1 MKKYRLPFSLPSM
14 RKPVLKL
21 PFVSI
26 MSLLPTPYTKLKFG
40 GMIVAMGAL
49 AVVAVGFIA
58 TFWLTIAGTTHEIT
72 WPTSGAEY
80 DLPHEIGTRLS
91 PDADTPMTAS
101 QTLKINLG
109 NNTRLDKLHLSR
121 LDLGKRS
128 PESGF
133 KSFQICRCTSGVT
146 GAMVN
151 VGIITIRN
159 SAIPSLD
166 FGNMTVGTVSL
177 APRTDG
183 HTQGIVLDSQVTDL
197 IVDSARGTG
206 TFVAADSV
214 VDRIV
219 IDLNGDAGAYIGE
232 IIIDDV
238 DASVG
243 SWDWDYVTAG
253 TLVIESN
260 VQIGDG
266 SGIDS
271 ASALFGVNGEF
282 KARVVTDNIVDTPLN
297 VR

>member
-1 MKKYRLPFSLPSM
+1 MKYKLPFSFPSM
-14 RKPVLKL
+14 RKPGLKL
-21 PFVSI
+21 PFISI
-26 MSLLPTPYTKLKFG
+26 MSLLPTPYTKIHFG
-40 GMIVAMGAL
+40 GMKVAVAAL
-49 AVVAVGFIA
+49 GVVAVGFIA
-58 TFWLTIAGTTHEIT
+58 TFWLTIAGTTHEII

-80 DLPHEIGTRLS
+80 NLPYVVGERLA
-91 PDADTPMTAS
+91 PDADSPMTAS

-109 NNTRLDKLHLSR
+109 NNTRLDKLHLTG

-133 KSFQICRCTSGVT
+133 KSFQICRCTTGVT
-146 GAMVN
+146 GAQVN
-151 VGIITIRN
+151 VGTITIRN

-183 HTQGIVLDSQVTDL
+183 HTQAIVLDSTVGSL
-197 IVDSARGTG
+197 VVDSDRGSG

-214 VDRIV
+214 VDKIV

-238 DASVG
+238 DSSVG
-243 SWDWDYVTAG
+243 EWDWDYVTAG
-253 TLVIESN
+253 TLIIESN

-271 ASALFGVNGEF
+271 ASALFGVNGAF

-297 VR
+297 IR

>member
-1 MKKYRLPFSLPSM
+1 MKYKLPFSFPSM
-14 RKPVLKL
+14 RKPGLKL
-21 PFVSI
+21 PFISI
-26 MSLLPTPYTKLKFG
+26 MSLLPTPYTKLQFG
-40 GMIVAMGAL
+40 GMKVAMGAL

-58 TFWLTIAGTTHEIT
+58 TFWLTIAGTTHEII

-80 DLPHEIGTRLS
+80 NLPYVVGERLA
-91 PDADTPMTAS
+91 PDADSPMTAS

-109 NNTRLDKLHLSR
+109 NNTRLDKLHLTG

-133 KSFQICRCTSGVT
+133 KSFQICRCTTGVT
-146 GAMVN
+146 GAQVN
-151 VGIITIRN
+151 VGTITIRN

-183 HTQGIVLDSQVTDL
+183 HTQAIVLDSTVGSL
-197 IVDSARGTG
+197 VVDSDRGSG

-214 VDRIV
+214 VDKIV

-238 DASVG
+238 DSSVG
-243 SWDWDYVTAG
+243 EWDWDYVTAG
-253 TLVIESN
+253 TLIIESN

-271 ASALFGVNGEF
+271 ASALFGVNGAF
-282 KARVVTDNIVDTPLN
+282 KARIVTDNIVDTPLN
-297 VR
+297 IR

>member
-1 MKKYRLPFSLPSM
+1 MKYKLPFSFPSM
-14 RKPVLKL
+14 RKPALKL
-21 PFVSI
+21 PFISI
-26 MSLLPTPYTKLKFG
+26 MSLLPTPYTKLQFG
-40 GMIVAMGAL
+40 GMKVAVGAL

-58 TFWLTIAGTTHEIT
+58 TFWLTIAGTTHEII

-80 DLPHEIGTRLS
+80 NLPYVVGERLK
-91 PDADTPMTAS
+91 PDADSPMTAS

-109 NNTRLDKLHLSR
+109 NNTRLDKLHLTG

-133 KSFQICRCTSGVT
+133 KSFQICRCTTGVT
-146 GAMVN
+146 GAQVN
-151 VGIITIRN
+151 VGTITIRN

-183 HTQGIVLDSQVTDL
+183 HTQAIVLDSTVGSL
-197 IVDSARGTG
+197 VVDSDRGSG

-214 VDRIV
+214 VDKIV

-238 DASVG
+238 DSSVG
-243 SWDWDYVTAG
+243 EWDWDYVTAG
-253 TLVIESN
+253 TLIIESN

-271 ASALFGVNGEF
+271 ASALFGVNGAF
-282 KARVVTDNIVDTPLN
+282 KARIVTDNIVDTPLN
-297 VR
+297 IR

>member
-1 MKKYRLPFSLPSM
+1 MKKYKLPFSFPSM
-14 RKPVLKL
+14 RKPGFKL
-21 PFVSI
+21 PFISI
-26 MSLLPTPYTKLKFG
+26 MSLLPTPYTKLQFG
-40 GMIVAMGAL
+40 GMKVAMGAL

-58 TFWLTIAGTTHEIT
+58 TLWLTIAGTTHEII

-80 DLPHEIGTRLS
+80 NLPYEVGKRLS
-91 PDADTPMTAS
+91 PDADSPMTAS

-109 NNTRLDKLHLSR
+109 NNTRLHLSR

-133 KSFQICRCTSGVT
+133 KSFQICRCTTGVT

-151 VGIITIRN
+151 VGLITIKN

-177 APRTDG
+177 APQTDG
-183 HTQGIVLDSQVTDL
+183 HTQAIVLDSQVANL
-197 IVDSARGTG
+197 IVDSDRGTG

-214 VDRIV
+214 VDKIV
-219 IDLNGDAGAYIGE
+219 IDLNGDSGAYIGE

-238 DASVG
+238 DSSVG
-243 SWDWDYVTAG
+243 SWDWDYVVAG
-253 TLVIESN
+253 SLVIESS

-266 SGIDS
+266 TGIDS
-271 ASALFGVNGEF
+271 ASALFGVNGDF

>member
-1 MKKYRLPFSLPSM
+1 MKKIKFPSFRFPRLLPAINLALPFSIPLPKQVKIGGN
-14 RKPVLKL
+14 RAA
-21 PFVSI
+21 FTT
-26 MSLLPTPYTKLKFG
+26 LLF
-40 GMIVAMGAL
+40 IVA
-49 AVVAVGFIA
+49 GFTA
-58 TFWLTIAGTTHEIT
+58 TIWLTVAGTTHEII

-80 DLPHEIGTRLS
+80 NLPSEVGKRLS
-91 PDADTPMTAS
+91 PDADSPMTAS

-133 KSFQICRCTSGVT
+133 KSFQICRCTTGVT
-146 GAMVN
+146 GAHVN

-166 FGNMTVGTVSL
+166 FGNMTVGTVTL

-183 HTQGIVLDSQVTDL
+183 HTQAIILDSQVSNL
-197 IVDSARGTG
+197 IVDSDRGTG

-214 VDRIV
+214 VDKIV

-243 SWDWDYVTAG
+243 AWDWDYVTAG

-271 ASALFGVNGEF
+271 ASALFGVNGDF

>member
-1 MKKYRLPFSLPSM
+1 MKIRLPFSFPSI
-14 RKPVLKL
+14 RKPTIKL
-21 PFVSI
+21 PFLSV
-26 MSLLPTPYTKLKFG
+26 MSLLPTPYTKIQLG
-40 GMIVAMGAL
+40 GMRVAIAAL
-49 AVVAVGFIA
+49 AVVAVGFVA
-58 TFWLTIAGTTHEIT
+58 TLWLTIAGTTHQIM

-80 DLPHEIGTRLS
+80 DLPYEVGKQLS

-133 KSFQICRCTSGVT
+133 KSFQICRCTTGVT
-146 GAMVN
+146 GAQVN
-151 VGIITIRN
+151 VGMITIRN

-166 FGNMTVGTVSL
+166 FGNMTVGTVTL

-183 HTQGIVLDSQVTDL
+183 HTQAIILDSQVGNL
-197 IVDSARGTG
+197 IVDSDRGTG

-214 VDRIV
+214 VDKIV

-238 DASVG
+238 DSSVG
-243 SWDWDYVTAG
+243 SWDWDYVVAG
-253 TLVIESN
+253 SLVIESN

-271 ASALFGVNGEF
+271 ASALFGVNGDF
-282 KARVVTDNIVDTPLN
+282 KARVVNDSIVDTPLN

>member
-1 MKKYRLPFSLPSM
+1 MKYKLPFSFPSM
-14 RKPVLKL
+14 RKPGLKL
-21 PFVSI
+21 PFISI
-26 MSLLPTPYTKLKFG
+26 MSLLPTPYTKLQFG
-40 GMIVAMGAL
+40 GMKVAMGAL

-58 TFWLTIAGTTHEIT
+58 TFWLTIAGTTHEII

-80 DLPHEIGTRLS
+80 NLPYVVGERLA
-91 PDADTPMTAS
+91 PDADSPMTAS

-109 NNTRLDKLHLSR
+109 NNTRLDKLHLTG

-133 KSFQICRCTSGVT
+133 KSFQICRCTTGVT
-146 GAMVN
+146 GAQVN
-151 VGIITIRN
+151 VGTITIRN

-183 HTQGIVLDSQVTDL
+183 HTQAIVLDSTVGSL
-197 IVDSARGTG
+197 VVDSDRGSG

-214 VDRIV
+214 VDKIV

-238 DASVG
+238 DSSVG
-243 SWDWDYVTAG
+243 EWDWDYVTAG
-253 TLVIESN
+253 TLIIESN

-271 ASALFGVNGEF
+271 ASALFGVNGAF

-297 VR
+297 IR